1 MTLSVSVSH
10 CFSQKTKVWR
20 RSGRQIQLLLLS
32 RKAFFF
38 GGGALVRE
46 VEDRYGVKRTWGS
59 ALLTRG
65 RLEFLG
71 WSMPSAASVRGR
83 SLSWKSVNEIS
94 FVAAVQ
100 RHN

>member
-1 MTLSVSVSH
+1 M
-10 CFSQKTKVWR
+10 
-20 RSGRQIQLLLLS
+20 LS

-100 RHN
+100 RHT